1 MNDKEKLLML
11 EREVPFL
18 AEDHV
23 KNYFKTIQEKQ
34 KRIRGCTKS
43 QSERN

>member
-23 KNYFKTIQEKQ
+23 KLFQNNSRKTK
-34 KRIRGCTKS
+34 KDTRLHKS